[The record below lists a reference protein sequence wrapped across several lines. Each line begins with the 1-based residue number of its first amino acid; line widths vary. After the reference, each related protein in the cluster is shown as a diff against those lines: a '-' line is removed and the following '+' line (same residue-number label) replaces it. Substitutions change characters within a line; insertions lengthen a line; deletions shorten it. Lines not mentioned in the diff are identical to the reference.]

1 MITTGRVNM
10 TAVDRRTRRDDAVP
24 VIDPEDFFDRE
35 LPSLFVVRA
44 ADLPTSDDL
53 PLRTLVV
60 DVDERAWCLR
70 RDPFDRFSVDSVDTA
85 AIEGLRTDER
95 IVQVRLTAQ
104 QVSDLVN
111 DQITPIGMMT
121 AGALDLV
128 NGRIG
133 HLLDWWL
140 VLRSVLDGV
149 PIYRPGSVDLPD
161 DLGRSF
167 TLDDDPHEIRAY
179 LESAGYLHLRGV
191 FTADEMAR
199 ISADMDRAAPSFSP
213 GDGRSWWATLA
224 DGSEQVVRMQ
234 HFESHSPTLA
244 SILDDPRF
252 LSIADLVGA
261 GHTVDW
267 ATGNR
272 AEALFKPI
280 GVASGISDVPWH
292 KDCSLGR
299 HSYECCSLT
308 VGISITGAGPTSGQ
322 LRVIAGSHRALLWPS
337 LIDTSK
343 LDLPDVA
350 LPTDIGDVTVHLS
363 CTLHMA
369 QEPTETPRRVVYT
382 GFRLPNE
389 ADEQSLAANR
399 QRLKTSREGAPLNT
413 SQVSATSS
421 TSG

>member
-1 MITTGRVNM
+1 
-10 TAVDRRTRRDDAVP
+10 
-24 VIDPEDFFDRE
+24 
-35 LPSLFVVRA
+35 
-44 ADLPTSDDL
+44 
-53 PLRTLVV
+53 RTLVV